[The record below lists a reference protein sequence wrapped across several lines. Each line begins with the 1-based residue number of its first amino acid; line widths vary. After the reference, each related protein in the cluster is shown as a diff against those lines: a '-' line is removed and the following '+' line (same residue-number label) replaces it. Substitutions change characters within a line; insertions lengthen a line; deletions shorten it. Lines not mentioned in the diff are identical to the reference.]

1 MDFDYEFILVA
12 VVNLFNSFL
21 SSGFFLFVK
30 FILAIYVIV
39 LFVDMVLLLALRGL
53 GGDIKNT
60 LKGANMP
67 LVSKKKIQKQWDDI
81 ESRLKSD
88 NDQQDK
94 LAILEADKLVDQIL
108 FDIGYKGSNM
118 KERLESADSNQIEEL
133 DLLVEAHEIR
143 NKIINDSKFYLSK
156 DEVRRVMNIYREFL
170 ENLEII

>member
-1 MDFDYEFILVA
+1 MDFDFEFILVA
-12 VVNLFNSFL
+12 VINLFSSFL
-21 SSGFFLFVK
+21 NSGFFLFIK

-39 LFVDMVLLLALRGL
+39 LFADMVLLLALRGL

-67 LVSKKKIQKQWDDI
+67 LVSKKKIQKQWDSI
-81 ESRLKSD
+81 ESRLRLG

-94 LAILEADKLVDQIL
+94 LAILEADKLVDQVL

-133 DLLVEAHEIR
+133 DFLIEAHEIR
-143 NKIINDSKFYLSK
+143 NKIIHDDKFHLNQE
-156 DEVRRVMNIYREFL
+156 EVVRVINIYREFL

>member
-1 MDFDYEFILVA
+1 MEIDIESIYIFLA
-12 VVNLFNSFL
+12 SLANSFL
-21 SSGFFLFVK
+21 NSGFFFFVK

-39 LFVDMVLLLALRGL
+39 LFVDMVLLLTLRGL

-67 LVSKKKIQKQWDDI
+67 LVSKKKIQKQWDSI
-81 ESRLKSD
+81 ESRLRIE
-88 NDQQDK
+88 NEQQDK

-133 DLLVEAHEIR
+133 DSLIEAHEIR
-143 NKIINDSKFYLSK
+143 NKIINDSNFHLNKE
-156 DEVRRVMNIYREFL
+156 EVKRVMNIYREFL

>member
-1 MDFDYEFILVA
+1 MEIDIESIYILLA
-12 VVNLFNSFL
+12 NLASSFL
-21 SSGFFLFVK
+21 NSGFFFFIK

-67 LVSKKKIQKQWDDI
+67 LVSKKKIQKQWEYI
-81 ESRLKSD
+81 ESRLKLD

-133 DLLVEAHEIR
+133 DLLIEAHEIR
-143 NKIINDSKFYLSK
+143 NKIINDGKFYLNK
-156 DEVRRVMNIYREFL
+156 EEVRRVMNIYREFL